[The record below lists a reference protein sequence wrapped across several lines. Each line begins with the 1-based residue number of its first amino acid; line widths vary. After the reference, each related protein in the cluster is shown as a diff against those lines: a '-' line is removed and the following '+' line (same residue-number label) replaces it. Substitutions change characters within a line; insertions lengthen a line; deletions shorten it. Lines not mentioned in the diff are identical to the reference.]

1 MINDLKKLLLA
12 GVGAVA
18 TTYEKASEVVDELVE
33 KGRLTVDEGKELSEE
48 LKRNFTTKATEKI
61 NEIKSVNKE
70 SLEKVI
76 SELGYVKKEEIDKLK
91 VRIEFLENKL
101 DQM

>member
-1 MINDLKKLLLA
+1 MINDLKKMLLA

-18 TTYEKASEVVDELVE
+18 TTYEKASEVVDELVQ
-33 KGRLTVDEGKELSEE
+33 KGKLTVDEGKELSEE

-61 NEIKSVNKE
+61 NEIKPINKE
-70 SLEKVI
+70 NLEKTI
-76 SELGYVKKEEIDKLK
+76 SELGYVKKEELDKLR

>member
-33 KGRLTVDEGKELSEE
+33 RAD
-48 LKRNFTTKATEKI
+48 
-61 NEIKSVNKE
+61 
-70 SLEKVI
+70 
-76 SELGYVKKEEIDKLK
+76 
-91 VRIEFLENKL
+91 
-101 DQM
+101 

>member
-76 SELGYVKKEEIDKLK
+76 SELGYVKKQEIDKLK

>member
-61 NEIKSVNKE
+61 NEIKSVNKD

>member
-18 TTYEKASEVVDELVE
+18 TTYEKASEVVDELVQ

>member
-1 MINDLKKLLLA
+1 LLA

-18 TTYEKASEVVDELVE
+18 TTYEKASEVVDELVQ

>member
-61 NEIKSVNKE
+61 NEIKSINKE

>member
-1 MINDLKKLLLA
+1 VINDLKKLLLA

-18 TTYEKASEVVDELVE
+18 TTYEKASEVVDELVQ